1 MDEVVAEAV
10 HVGKIIESILLLV
23 KKKITRTT
31 LLVLKHELY
40 GELLS
45 T

>member
-23 KKKITRTT
+23 KKITRTT

-40 GELLS
+40 GESLS

>member
-23 KKKITRTT
+23 KKK
-31 LLVLKHELY
+31 LEPLC
-40 GELLS
+40 
-45 T
+45 

>member
-23 KKKITRTT
+23 KKNSNHF
-31 LLVLKHELY
+31 VSFEA
-40 GELLS
+40 
-45 T
+45 